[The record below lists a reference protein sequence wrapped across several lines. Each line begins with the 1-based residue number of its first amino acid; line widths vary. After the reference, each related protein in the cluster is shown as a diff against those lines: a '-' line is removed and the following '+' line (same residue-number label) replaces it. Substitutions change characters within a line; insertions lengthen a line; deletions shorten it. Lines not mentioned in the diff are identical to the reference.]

1 MGGSFCWC
9 LFPRLTPGSAGFFR
23 ARVED
28 SISETIFHR
37 QKRMLN
43 RFVFTEIR
51 LGDGQPQ
58 VLTCGFVR
66 DAKPRAFLG
75 LFHPICT
82 RQLGF
87 HLGTMVGSVH
97 QGHRASADQ
106 NSNQRPQ
113 DEKDNAFAQQ
123 NSQFSST
130 RFVCVLAI
138 QGPLAVKIE
147 GWVRFSTAPVA

>member
-66 DAKPRAFLG
+66 DAKPRTSIG
-75 LFHPICT
+75 LFHPIGA
-82 RQLGF
+82 RKLGF

-106 NSNQRPQ
+106 NTNQRTQ

-123 NSQFSST
+123 SSQSASA
-130 RFVCVLAI
+130 CLLAI
-138 QGPLAVKIE
+138 QPLGGRK
-147 GWVRFSTAPVA
+147 